1 MEFFIDN
8 VPRVQPFTLPH
19 LGYIAFG
26 VIATLLFFVYLKPIR
41 ANQGKFESLLK
52 WINTITVFVFYTWSV
67 IFTDSFLETGLPL
80 HVCRIASVVSLYYFW
95 SHDERVIPMMF
106 YLGAFGVVA
115 IAYPSNVHP
124 LYTHLIGY
132 VSQFTHVLIVVTW
145 LYVVFVKH
153 YRPTWKDF
161 QVTAVFWAISLLA
174 IWGFNYLVGQGEY
187 FYIQERTRPFFKT
200 WHDLGWIGFTYGIAL
215 VVIFIKTL
223 AVSKL
228 KIDE

>member
-1 MEFFIDN
+1 MQFFIDD

-26 VIATLLFFVYLKPIR
+26 VIAAILFFVYLKEIK
-41 ANQGKFESLLK
+41 ANQSKFESLLK
-52 WINTITVFVFYTWSV
+52 WTNTITVFIFYTWSLV
-67 IFTDSFLETGLPL
+67 FTDSFLETGLPL

-95 SHDERVIPMMF
+95 TRNERVLPMLF

-115 IAYPSNVHP
+115 IAYPANVHP
-124 LYTHLIGY
+124 LYTHIIGY

-161 QVTAVFWAISLLA
+161 QVNAALWLVALIG
-174 IWGFNYLVGQGEY
+174 IWGLNYMVGEGEY
-187 FYIQERTRPFFKT
+187 FYILTANRPFFNT
-200 WHDLGWIGFTYGIAL
+200 WPDIGWIGFTYSVAL
-215 VVIFIKTL
+215 VVILLKTITVGRL
-223 AVSKL
+223 D
-228 KIDE
+228 IDE